1 MPLITDFNKSW
12 NSVLSGI
19 RTGMTA
25 SKKQVEAKKPWVLS
39 TDTLMHEDVKPPGQN
54 LLPVVPENLSSRS
67 SLVAV
72 SINGCPENNSP
83 VEGTSV
89 GMVEHYMG

>member
-1 MPLITDFNKSW
+1 
-12 NSVLSGI
+12 
-19 RTGMTA
+19 MT
-25 SKKQVEAKKPWVLS
+25 
-39 TDTLMHEDVKPPGQN
+39 
-54 LLPVVPENLSSRS
+54 ENLSSRS